1 MHQPTHSSL
10 LRVGT
15 LRFGA
20 AITMAAIIIATVTT
34 PHAAADS
41 TEPPVPPST
50 SQASATTTPDSTNA
64 IATPT
69 PTDTGEAPSGPE
81 SPSTP
86 PPPGASVLKPA
97 DPGHVMGRAGES
109 APKDAGESIVAP
121 NGSPLVPGT
130 TSRVQPMAQTLAAP
144 AAIRPDGT
152 SSLQLGM
159 DVSGWQR
166 NVDWNTARKDGSR
179 FAFVKASEGP
189 WTLNDY
195 FDQQYN
201 GAADVGM
208 IRGAYHFARP
218 NLSSGAQQASIF
230 VASGGGWI
238 GDGKTLPG
246 VLDLEAN
253 TSDSSGNCFGL
264 SPSQLVSWT
273 KEFTRTYKSLTGRD
287 AIIYTAY
294 YFWQDCLAGSSAF
307 SSSNPLWIAAYG
319 AVVNNVWM
327 PGGWPQ
333 FTFWQYASNGTFP
346 GDQNVFN
353 GTLAQLQTLASG
365 PATLSMP
372 IGATPLSGRWNGDG
386 KTYVGWTLNGYW
398 CLQRASA
405 APRCFWFGN
414 AGDKPVVGDWN
425 GTGTDSIGIVRNGV
439 WQLSNSLALLRV
451 DRTIYYGLGTD
462 TPVTGDWDGTGRTNI
477 GIFRNGQWNLST
489 SLNTYSTVSYAFFLG
504 NPGDRPLTGD
514 WDGNGTWGVGVARR
528 GMYYLSHNAVN
539 LDFVFPF
546 GNPTDT
552 PVAGDWDGSRT
563 TTVGIVRNGQWQ
575 LTNSLNA
582 RQVDLIVL

>member
-1 MHQPTHSSL
+1 MHQPTAFPL
-10 LRVGT
+10 IRART
-15 LRFGA
+15 LRLST
-20 AITMAAIIIATVTT
+20 AITIAAIIVATVAA

-41 TEPPVPPST
+41 TESPVPSST
-50 SQASATTTPDSTNA
+50 SQASASATPDSTNP

-69 PTDTGEAPSGPE
+69 PTDSRHAPSSPA
-81 SPSTP
+81 SPSTATVT
-86 PPPGASVLKPA
+86 GASVLKPA
-97 DPGHVMGRAGES
+97 DPGHVMGGAGKN
-109 APKDAGESIVAP
+109 APKDAKEISVAP
-121 NGSPLVPGT
+121 NGARLVPGT
-130 TSRVQPMAQTLAAP
+130 TSQVQNMAQALTAP
-144 AAIRPDGT
+144 AAIQPDGT
-152 SSLQLGM
+152 SSLPLGM
-159 DVSGWQR
+159 DVSGWQQ
-166 NVDWNTARKDGSR
+166 NVDWQTAWNNGSR
-179 FAFVKASEGP
+179 FAYVKASEGP

-195 FDQQYN
+195 FGQQYN
-201 GAADVGM
+201 GAAAVGM

-230 VASGGGWI
+230 VASGGGWS

-253 TSDSSGNCFGL
+253 ASDSSGNCFGL
-264 SPSQLVSWT
+264 SPSQLVAWT
-273 KEFTRTYKSLTGRD
+273 KDFTNTYKSLTGRD
-287 AIIYTAY
+287 AVIYTAY

-307 SSSNPLWIAAYG
+307 SSPNPLWIAAYG
-319 AVVNNVWM
+319 AAANNVWM

-333 FTFWQYASNGTFP
+333 FTFWQYASTGTFP

-372 IGATPLSGRWNGDG
+372 SGATPLSGRWNGDG
-386 KTYVGWTLNGYW
+386 KSYAGWTLNGYW
-398 CLQRASA
+398 CLQQASA

-439 WQLSNSLALLRV
+439 WQLSNSLASLRV

-489 SLNTYSTVSYAFFLG
+489 SLNTYSPVSYAFYLG

-514 WDGNGTWGVGVARR
+514 WDGNGTWGVGVAREN
-528 GMYYLSHNAVN
+528 MYYLSNNASS
-539 LDFVFPF
+539 LDLIFAF

-552 PVAGDWDGSRT
+552 PVTGDWDGNRS

-575 LTNSLNA
+575 LTNNLYT
-582 RQVDLIVL
+582 RQVDRIVL